1 MKTEFSYFHPVS
13 TYLYFIIIF
22 VVTVISRNPVFI
34 VISFIGSCCF
44 RGMLSGAGKLIV
56 LILKLSALIAAGA
69 LINPLVSHYGATPLF
84 FINDSAYTKEAL
96 VYGLFLSFMLAA
108 VIIWSGCFNDVNDS
122 EKTLYIASKFSK
134 TMSVILSMS
143 LRFIPMLKEK
153 ANEIKNS
160 RRAAGLY
167 KTDSIPERIKSDLTI
182 ISVLLTWAAE
192 NSVDTAA
199 SMKSRGFG
207 TVPRKNYCIYKIRL
221 RDIWLLITEAVYTI
235 LLILA
240 ILGDVFSYRYYP
252 YLDSIH
258 PDLFSFVFY
267 FITLMFGTIPLFL
280 EIKGRMVWKS
290 LKSQS

>member
-1 MKTEFSYFHPVS
+1 MKSEFSYFHPVS
-13 TYLYFIIIF
+13 IYLYFIIIF

-34 VISFIGSCCF
+34 VSSFICCCAF
-44 RGMLSGAGKLIV
+44 RGMLSGVRKLMILV
-56 LILKLSALIAAGA
+56 LKMSALIAAGA

-84 FINDSAYTKEAL
+84 FINDSAYTKEAM
-96 VYGLFLSFMLAA
+96 VYGFFLSVMLAA

-122 EKTLYIASKFSK
+122 EKTLYVASKFSK

-167 KTDSIPERIKSDLTI
+167 RTDSIPQHIKSDLTV
-182 ISVLLTWAAE
+182 ISVLLTWATE

-199 SMKSRGFG
+199 SMKARGFG
-207 TVPRKNYCIYKIRL
+207 AADRKNYCIYKIRL
-221 RDIWLLITEAVYTI
+221 RDILLLSTEAVY
-235 LLILA
+235 LILIIA
-240 ILGDVFSYRYYP
+240 ALRSDVFAYRYYP
-252 YLDSIH
+252 HLDEIH
-258 PDLFSFVFY
+258 PDIFSALFYAVTF
-267 FITLMFGTIPLFL
+267 LFGIIPLFL
-280 EIKGRMVWKS
+280 EIKGRMVWRS